1 MAVRWCDS
9 HRRCRRRIEQ
19 HAIAGDDIHSFVI
32 TLVVIAVIVV
42 ATTVI
47 VVVVVGAHEWSAAT
61 ATLCHGYSYFRKAR
75 VQAGNGG
82 HRPAQ
87 VATVFRRVRD
97 LTTIAYTRCRR
108 GIHRGAV
115 IATGFVGHEAGV
127 LVTAASSPTGRGDVG
142 FVPLPVAA
150 PLPVSMLTLVSMLAL
165 VPVLTLVPVLAI
177 VPVSS
182 LGLHLAAGAAVATV
196 TDAVRAAAC
205 SSPPAVTT
213 TATVVV
219 VLVGA
224 VGTGHFHCAAGTT
237 TSPTTANIVATRTAG
252 SVAG

>member
-1 MAVRWCDS
+1 M
-9 HRRCRRRIEQ
+9 
-19 HAIAGDDIHSFVI
+19 
-32 TLVVIAVIVV
+32 
-42 ATTVI
+42 
-47 VVVVVGAHEWSAAT
+47 
-61 ATLCHGYSYFRKAR
+61 
-75 VQAGNGG
+75 
-82 HRPAQ
+82 
-87 VATVFRRVRD
+87 FRRVRD

-127 LVTAASSPTGRGDVG
+127 LVTASSSPTGRGDVG

-196 TDAVRAAAC
+196 TDAVRAAPC
-205 SSPPAVTT
+205 SSPPAVTA
-213 TATVVV
+213 TATTVVV

-224 VGTGHFHCAAGTT
+224 VSTGHFHCAAGTT
-237 TSPTTANIVATRTAG
+237 TSPTTANVVAARTAG
-252 SVAG
+252 SVAGRVSRRLADGIGGHSGQRVRVLTAASPHLFRWRVPACSGVSHANLAAVSMQCEGGKRSTHR